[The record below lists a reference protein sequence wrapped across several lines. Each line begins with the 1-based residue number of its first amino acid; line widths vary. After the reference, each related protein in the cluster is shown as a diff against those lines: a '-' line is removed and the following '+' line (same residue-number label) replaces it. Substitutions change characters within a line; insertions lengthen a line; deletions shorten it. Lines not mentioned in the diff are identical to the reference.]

1 MSGSSASDVILIRHA
16 QSQWNLENRFSG
28 WADPPL
34 TPAGEQEAQAAGSLL
49 KQLGYR
55 FDLAY
60 TSRLRRAITTLD
72 LILTAMQH
80 PEIPVH
86 RDWRLNERHYGQL
99 QGTLKTPEAHKTT
112 PEQIWRW
119 RRSYM
124 DKADVLDENDP
135 RHPRHS
141 ELYRDLDPR
150 LLPGVENLAEC
161 RVRIE
166 AFWQE
171 RVVPDLAANKN
182 VLISAHGNS
191 LRALLMALADMSVE
205 EVEQF
210 EIPTGIPIRL
220 SLDGQGRLR
229 EWYYLEAE
237 GTP

>member
-1 MSGSSASDVILIRHA
+1 MSSASDVILIRHA

-34 TPAGEQEAQAAGSLL
+34 TPAGEQEAEAAGRLL
-49 KQLGYR
+49 AQLGCH

-60 TSRLRRAITTLD
+60 SSRLQRAITTLD
-72 LILTAMQH
+72 LILSAMHH
-80 PEIPVH
+80 PEIPIH
-86 RDWRLNERHYGQL
+86 QDWRLNERHYGQL
-99 QGTLKTPEAHKTT
+99 QGTEKTPEAHNTT

-119 RRSYM
+119 RRSYL
-124 DKADVLDENDP
+124 DKAEILPDDDP
-135 RHPRHS
+135 RHPRQS
-141 ELYRDLDPR
+141 ELYRDLDPSS
-150 LLPGVENLAEC
+150 LPGVENLAEC
-161 RVRIE
+161 RVRVE

-182 VLISAHGNS
+182 LLISAHGNS

-220 SLDGQGRLR
+220 RLDAQGHLL
-229 EWYYLEAE
+229 EWFYLESAA
-237 GTP
+237 PR

>member
-1 MSGSSASDVILIRHA
+1 MSGSSTSDVILIRHA

-34 TPAGEQEAQAAGSLL
+34 TRVGELEAEAAGRLL
-49 KQLGYR
+49 KQLGCQ

-60 TSRLRRAITTLD
+60 TSRLQRAITTLD
-72 LILTAMQH
+72 LILKTMAH

-86 RDWRLNERHYGQL
+86 RDWRLNERHYGHL
-99 QGTLKTPEAHKTT
+99 QGTEKTPEAHNTT

-119 RRSYM
+119 RRSYL
-124 DKADVLDENDP
+124 DKAEMLEENDP
-135 RHPRHS
+135 RHPRQS
-141 ELYRDLDPR
+141 ELYRDLDPT

-161 RVRIE
+161 RVRVE

-182 VLISAHGNS
+182 LLISAHGNS

-220 SLDGQGRLR
+220 RLGEQGQLQ
-229 EWYYLEAE
+229 EWFYLEAE
-237 GTP
+237 A

>member
-1 MSGSSASDVILIRHA
+1 MSDSSASDVILIRHA

-34 TPAGEQEAQAAGSLL
+34 TSAGEQEAEAAGKLL
-49 KQLGYR
+49 KQLGCR

-60 TSRLRRAITTLD
+60 TSRLQRAITTLD
-72 LILTAMQH
+72 LILSTMSH
-80 PEIPVH
+80 PEIPVY
-86 RDWRLNERHYGQL
+86 RDWRLNERHYGHL
-99 QGTLKTPEAHKTT
+99 QGTEKTAEAHNTT

-124 DKADVLDENDP
+124 DKAQALDQQDP
-135 RHPRHS
+135 RHPRQS
-141 ELYRDLDPR
+141 ELYRDLDPS

-161 RVRIE
+161 RVRVE

-182 VLISAHGNS
+182 LLISAHGNS

-220 SLDGQGRLR
+220 RLDDQGQLQ
-229 EWYYLEAE
+229 EWFYLEAK
-237 GTP
+237 G